1 MTLLP
6 ANSSGDNS
14 HTARVTGEPKCDS
27 TPFRLFI
34 HGIAWGL
41 FLLLFALGV
50 PRIEMVFNE
59 YDIPLPRLTNV
70 VFRASHAQTVFIS
83 LILVLAGA
91 DWFVLEKLSKRGD
104 ALGRRP
110 GRRS

>member
-1 MTLLP
+1 
-6 ANSSGDNS
+6 
-14 HTARVTGEPKCDS
+14 
-27 TPFRLFI
+27 
-34 HGIAWGL
+34 
-41 FLLLFALGV
+41 
-50 PRIEMVFNE
+50 MVFNE

-104 ALGRRP
+104 ALGASSWSAIMIATP
-110 GRRS
+110 LLLIALTLAAPFCRS